1 MTLQVKK
8 FLSTL
13 EEIIEVSGV
22 LVSKSA
28 NTARICST
36 RWRKLYDARVIDVT

>member
-1 MTLQVKK
+1 MTLQVKE

-22 LVSKSA
+22 LVS
-28 NTARICST
+28 ARICST